1 MKLLLKQAKIIDS
14 TSKFNNKKKD
24 ILIENGH
31 IVRIEENLDIK
42 EGYEVV
48 ESKNLHVSKGWID
61 LKSHFC
67 DPGHEYKETVE
78 TGLEKA
84 AQGGFSQVAV
94 LPSTAP
100 VMDHKAS
107 IDSVLKKAETSP
119 VTVIP
124 MGCLTK
130 EMKGRELA
138 ELYDMQS
145 AGAKIFTDDTT
156 NTTVSVLNNALM
168 YAKNFQGKIA
178 VNIGNAALS
187 KNTQVNEGEASLRT
201 GLKGDPEVSEI
212 MEIEAYLR
220 VLEYSKGVLHIS
232 GVSTKEGAQLIAQ
245 AKKKGLNVTADVH
258 IMNVCFDESEVVN
271 FDTRFKTQPPLRS
284 LSNMNAMW
292 EALESGAIDCVVSN
306 HRPTNSDEKEVDF
319 ENATFEG
326 PQLQTVFPA
335 LNTFGALPQSKL
347 IEILCERPA
356 SVLNIEIQS
365 IASDTEAN
373 LTIFDPDE
381 KFDSDSLQYNDK
393 SYTAFDLSALI
404 GRVIGIVHAGKYKK
418 TT

>member
-31 IVRIEENLDIK
+31 IVRIEENLDVK

-84 AQGGFSQVAV
+84 AQGGFSQVVV

-178 VNIGNAALS
+178 VSIGNAALS

-306 HRPTNSDEKEVDF
+306 HRPTDSDEKEVDF

-365 IASDTEAN
+365 IALDTEAN

-393 SYTAFDLSALI
+393 SYTAFDLSALT